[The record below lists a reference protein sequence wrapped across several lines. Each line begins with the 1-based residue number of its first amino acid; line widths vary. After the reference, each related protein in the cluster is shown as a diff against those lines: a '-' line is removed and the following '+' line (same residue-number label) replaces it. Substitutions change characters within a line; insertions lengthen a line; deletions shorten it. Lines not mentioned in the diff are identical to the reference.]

1 MFSFLGQKLKG
12 WSQHVAPFVSS
23 SSRRWVKNVAT
34 CGVLDPWGPRNPGMS
49 GGSPLLA
56 PRLRAQLAPD
66 VLEAWKPSGQGGLVF
81 QCVCVLQG
89 QYGQNIWF
97 GENSTISDVRIGWW
111 SQFFRDGWNES
122 KSSQEWPCSTTLPA
136 SLYSVTFTEYH
147 RLLFS
152 LQLQKQPV
160 VSKMSCV
167 HPCNVFPSPKSRDT
181 GNRRCSSTNIVAR
194 CHWWGKIMGLERRW
208 FPVWGI

>member
-1 MFSFLGQKLKG
+1 MWPLLYLPVGDGWKMWRLVGCWTHEVRAILGCPAVPRCLRRA
-12 WSQHVAPFVSS
+12 WRNLRPM
-23 SSRRWVKNVAT
+23 SSRPESQVAK
-34 CGVLDPWGPRNPGMS
+34 GDWFFM
-49 GGSPLLA
+49 
-56 PRLRAQLAPD
+56 
-66 VLEAWKPSGQGGLVF
+66 VF

-152 LQLQKQPV
+152 LQLQKRPV

-167 HPCNVFPSPKSRDT
+167 HPCNVFPSPTRIPGHRESEMLIHKHC
-181 GNRRCSSTNIVAR
+181 GQVPL
-194 CHWWGKIMGLERRW
+194 MGGR
-208 FPVWGI
+208 